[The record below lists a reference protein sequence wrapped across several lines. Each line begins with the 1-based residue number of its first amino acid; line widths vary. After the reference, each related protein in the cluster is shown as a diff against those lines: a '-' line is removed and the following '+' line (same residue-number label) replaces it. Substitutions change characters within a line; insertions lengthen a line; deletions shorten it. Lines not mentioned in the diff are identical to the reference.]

1 MENQK
6 DPIDSM
12 TAAQGEKDEPEM
24 AMLWQ
29 AAGMTTMALDACAN
43 EA

>member
-12 TAAQGEKDEPEM
+12 TAAQSGKDEPEM

-29 AAGMTTMALDACAN
+29 AAGMTTMAFDACAH
-43 EA
+43 ES